1 MLPKLKLRP
10 WQLSL
15 LASFFIIAVN
25 NPLLFQGLFNILDMT
40 SLTDLGFL
48 LTLVVLMIVVLN
60 TIFLLLGIGG
70 MLKVIVAITV
80 IFSASIGYFVNE
92 MGVVFDQEMFANV
105 ADTIRER
112 NLLEAREL
120 GSLPFVWHMLL
131 LGIIPAALLA
141 FVQLRPGRPL
151 VELRDRAVVVIVSIL
166 VFGAL
171 GMGNYRSITYLA
183 RENRDLRFK
192 ITPIFAFVS
201 LGKQARDSW
210 TSDPPFKNLAA
221 DAHQEK
227 SGKKPKIGI
236 MVVGETARAD
246 HFSLNGYSKATNPTL
261 EEEQGLMFADATSCG
276 TSTAYS
282 VPCMFFLRGRDDYT
296 PDVAR
301 AESNVLD
308 LLATAGVK
316 TLWIDN
322 NSTCKHVCDRI
333 ESVNMRIKPD
343 QSMSLDGDFDIELV
357 RIAERYIEDADKDL
371 LIVLHMMGSH
381 GPAYSNRYPP
391 EFAPFAPSCESLSPT
406 ECSTDEVA
414 NAYDNTIAYTD
425 FVLHELIGLLKERED
440 KFDSFLFYASDHG
453 ESLGENGVY
462 LHGLPYALAP
472 ASQTDIPMIIWLSP
486 ELSESKSVDIGTY
499 LVSSEERLSHDN
511 IPHTL
516 LGLYDVQSKWYEA
529 DDDIFPIQLT
539 TRPSSRAANTTAIK
553 RYK

>member
-1 MLPKLKLRP
+1 MLPKLELRP

-25 NPLLFQGLFNILDMT
+25 NPLLFRGLFNILDMT
-40 SLTDLGFL
+40 SLPDLGFL
-48 LTLVVLMIVVLN
+48 LTLVVLMILVLN
-60 TIFLLLGIGG
+60 TIFLSLGIGR
-70 MLKVIVAITV
+70 MLKFIIVATV

-92 MGVVFDQEMFANV
+92 MGVVFDQEMFSNV

-120 GSLPFVWHMLL
+120 GSWPFVQHLVL
-131 LGIIPAALLA
+131 LGIIPSLLLTL
-141 FVQLRPGRPL
+141 VELRPGKPL
-151 VELRDRAVVVIVSIL
+151 IEVRDRAVVLMVGIL
-166 VFGAL
+166 LFSAL
-171 GMGNYRSITYLA
+171 GMGNYRSVTYLA

-192 ITPIFAFVS
+192 ITPIFALVS

-210 TSDPPFKNLAA
+210 TSELPFKNLAA
-221 DAHQEK
+221 DAHQHK
-227 SGKKPKIGI
+227 SSQKPTVGI

-246 HFSLNGYSKATNPTL
+246 HFSLNGYSRTTNPAL
-261 EEEQGLMFADATSCG
+261 ESERGLLFADATACG

-282 VPCMFFLRGRDDYT
+282 VPCMFFLRGRDHYT
-296 PDVAR
+296 PDTAR
-301 AESNVLD
+301 SESNVLD
-308 LLATAGVK
+308 LLATAGVR
-316 TLWIDN
+316 TLWVDN

-333 ESVNMRIKPD
+333 ENVNMRIKPD
-343 QSMSLDGDFDIELV
+343 ETVSMDGDLDGELV
-357 RIAERYIEDADKDL
+357 RIVESYIEETDKDL

-381 GPAYSNRYPP
+381 GPAYSKRYPP

-425 FVLHELIGLLKERED
+425 FVLHELIGVLKERED

-472 ASQTDIPMIIWLSP
+472 ASQTEIPMIIWLSP
-486 ELSESKSVDIGTY
+486 ELGKNKSIDTGAS
-499 LVSSEERLSHDN
+499 LVSIADKLSHDN
-511 IPHTL
+511 ISHTL
-516 LGLYDVQSKWYEA
+516 LGLYDVQSKWY
-529 DDDIFPIQLT
+529 DPNDDIF
-539 TRPSSRAANTTAIK
+539 RAL
-553 RYK
+553 